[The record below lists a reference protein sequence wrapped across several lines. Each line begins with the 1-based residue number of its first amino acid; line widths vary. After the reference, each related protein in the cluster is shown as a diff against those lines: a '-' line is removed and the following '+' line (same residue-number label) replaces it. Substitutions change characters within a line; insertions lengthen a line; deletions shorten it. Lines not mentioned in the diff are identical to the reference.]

1 MNKWTSYVTPINNN
15 IVTNGLLLRMLAKFR
30 RRRAEGREVINTD
43 NTSPSIMLQLK
54 ILIKD

>member
-30 RRRAEGREVINTD
+30 RRRREVINTD

>member
-30 RRRAEGREVINTD
+30 RRRRKGAEGEMDLFLNIFNLGIGVDT
-43 NTSPSIMLQLK
+43 
-54 ILIKD
+54 